1 MYTRAEVVAG
11 GCRRAGAPG
20 RRLGLEFTIAQRG
33 WEAMV
38 GGLIGLLIFI
48 GMVATLILAVM
59 VRRRNLGF
67 IVITALLGLACIWLL
82 LYMDDQLKSVQG
94 DTYALYW
101 QFRFLGF
108 NVLFASFFVALFI
121 SLSPSTT
128 RYRWVTLAVASY
140 ILIGAI
146 AGVFFI
152 LRDPLLGPKGFE
164 NPRVLPFYF
173 GFALTWPYQFLT
185 VNGFFGLGPP
195 PF

>member
-1 MYTRAEVVAG
+1 
-11 GCRRAGAPG
+11 
-20 RRLGLEFTIAQRG
+20 
-33 WEAMV
+33 MV
-38 GGLIGLLIFI
+38 GGLIGILLFI

-67 IVITALLGLACIWLL
+67 IVLTALLGLACAWLL
-82 LYMDDQLKSVQG
+82 IYLDDQLKSVQG

-108 NVLFASFFVALFI
+108 SVLFAAFFISLFI
-121 SLSPSTT
+121 SLSPSIA
-128 RYRWVTLAVASY
+128 RYRWVTLAVVIY

-146 AGVFFI
+146 AGVYFI

-173 GFALTWPYQFLT
+173 GFALTWPYQVLT
-185 VNGFFGLGPP
+185 INGLFGLGPP
-195 PF
+195 NF